1 MSEQIPN
8 DPPPATPPVD
18 PAAPAPAAPPAGDP
32 PPADPPKAAE
42 PPAWSDLIKA
52 IADEDARKF
61 AERFTDLAALAK
73 GGLDLR
79 KASSQ
84 REGWV
89 KLPGDKATDE
99 EKAAWR
105 KAVGLP
111 EGPEGYG
118 LALDKAEAE
127 ADPEAVD
134 RFGRL
139 LKVAFDNGAPKGAM
153 AAIVEWYN
161 SENRTIATRELEAWN
176 TAVAQGEQKLRQQ
189 WGADYEA
196 NAALAARAL
205 QHFGGPDVLKLM
217 EQAKVANHPDVMR
230 MFAQIGRMTAE
241 SVPSI
246 AQPRQQSVDDL
257 EALKA
262 EKRKREDEGTVYDA
276 DFQRRWAEGF
286 RRAYGNAA

>member
-1 MSEQIPN
+1 MADETTTSE
-8 DPPPATPPVD
+8 T
-18 PAAPAPAAPPAGDP
+18 AAA
-32 PPADPPKAAE
+32 AAE
-42 PPAWSDLIKA
+42 TATAATAATGAEATQAAETTATAAQPPAWSDLIKG

-61 AERFTDLAALAK
+61 AERFTDLGALAK

-127 ADPEAVD
+127 ADPEAAD

-161 SENRTIATRELEAWN
+161 SEKGAIATRELEAFEKSK
-176 TAVAQGEQKLRQQ
+176 VDGEQEMRRE
-189 WGADYEA
+189 WGADYPARIER
-196 NAALAARAL
+196 AALAA
-205 QHFGGPDVLKLM
+205 QHFGGQEMVALLEEKGLANHPAVLRAW
-217 EQAKVANHPDVMR
+217 AKVA
-230 MFAQIGRMTAE
+230 AETSE
-241 SVPSI
+241 SVPSL
-246 AQPRQQSVDDL
+246 AQPRQQSVSDL
-257 EALKA
+257 EALQA
-262 EKRKREDEGTVYDA
+262 EARKRMDEGTYNDPA
-276 DFQRRWAEGF
+276 FQRRFSEAF
-286 RRAYGNAA
+286 HKAA